1 MVNALVQKLHF
12 IGRSRTGRMTPL
24 QYSSRSASIDLRPG
38 SRLFVSSIC
47 NTHSFQAKQR
57 RFMKATDVLKALGV
71 VVCIAVASSAYAQ
84 SDAMASSGTMA
95 APSAKAT
102 KQTNRKL
109 GLAVR
114 KALAKAQGF
123 DVSNVYVRAR
133 GGAVTLTGTVPDGS
147 QISQAEEVAKS
158 VPGVTS
164 VTNKITLG
172 IQGGGG

>member
-1 MVNALVQKLHF
+1 
-12 IGRSRTGRMTPL
+12 
-24 QYSSRSASIDLRPG
+24 
-38 SRLFVSSIC
+38 
-47 NTHSFQAKQR
+47 
-57 RFMKATDVLKALGV
+57 MKATDILKALGV